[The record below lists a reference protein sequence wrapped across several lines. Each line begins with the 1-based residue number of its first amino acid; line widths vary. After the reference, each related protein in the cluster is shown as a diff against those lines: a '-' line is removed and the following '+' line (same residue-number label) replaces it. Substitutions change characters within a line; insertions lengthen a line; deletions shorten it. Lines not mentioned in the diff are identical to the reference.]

1 MESSS
6 LSFVRRFA
14 CFDCLLLS
22 PSPPEP
28 RGDDGAG
35 KKGCKQEEL
44 EFIALS
50 PRVKWPSGNAETD
63 QNARADCLP
72 LLVFLVV

>member
-1 MESSS
+1 MAVYRSFGVLLVLTASS
-6 LSFVRRFA
+6 V
-14 CFDCLLLS
+14 
-22 PSPPEP
+22 PPL
-28 RGDDGAG
+28 GAKG
-35 KKGCKQEEL
+35 GRWGRKKGCKQEEL

-50 PRVKWPSGNAETD
+50 PRVKWPPGNAETD